1 VTATKRWVL
10 WIVLLAGVVGLIA
23 FERDKPQVGAIVD
36 VAPRHASGQSGSD
49 AAAGSPR
56 ARSEAPMILAIRPR
70 TLSGKVDDAFPVRD
84 WRPPRSPAARPGP
97 PPKAV
102 APRLPFTVLGKKL
115 EDGAW
120 HVFLGRDERILVVKT
135 LDTID
140 NAYRVDE
147 IRPPVM
153 TLTYL
158 PLQQQQLVAIG
169 GGE

>member
-1 VTATKRWVL
+1 VSATRRWVV
-10 WIVLLAGVVGLIA
+10 WIALFAGVVGLIA
-23 FERDKPQVGAIVD
+23 FARDQPQLGGIVD
-36 VAPRHASGQSGSD
+36 VAPPRAAGRSGSD
-49 AAAGSPR
+49 ATAGSPR
-56 ARSEAPMILAIRPR
+56 ARAETPMILAIRPR
-70 TLSGKVDDAFPVRD
+70 TVPGNVDDAFPVRD
-84 WRPPRSPAARPGP
+84 WRPPRSPAVRPGP

-102 APRLPFTVLGKKL
+102 APRLPFTVLGKML

-120 HVFLGRDERILVVKT
+120 QVFLGRDERILVVKT

-158 PLQQQQLVAIG
+158 PLQQRQLVAIG

>member
-10 WIVLLAGVVGLIA
+10 WLVLLAGVVGLIT
-23 FERDKPQVGAIVD
+23 FDRDKRQVGSIVD
-36 VAPRHASGQSGSD
+36 VAPRRASGQSGSG
-49 AAAGSPR
+49 AAVGSPHAR
-56 ARSEAPMILAIRPR
+56 AEAPMILAIRPR
-70 TLSGKVDDAFPVRD
+70 TPPDKVDDAFSVRD
-84 WRPPRSPAARPGP
+84 WRPPRTFTARPGP

-102 APRLPFTVLGKKL
+102 APQLPFTVLGKKF

-120 HVFLGRDERILVVKT
+120 QVFLGRDERILVVKT

-158 PLQQQQLVAIG
+158 PLQQRQLVAIG
-169 GGE
+169 AGE

>member
-10 WIVLLAGVVGLIA
+10 WIALLAGVVGLIA
-23 FERDKPQVGAIVD
+23 FDRKAPQVGAIVD
-36 VAPRHASGQSGSD
+36 VAPRRSSGQSGSD
-49 AAAGSPR
+49 AAVKSPR
-56 ARSEAPMILAIRPR
+56 ARAEAPMILAIRPR
-70 TLSGKVDDAFPVRD
+70 TLPDKVDDAFSVRD
-84 WRPPRSPAARPGP
+84 WRPPRSPVARPGRA
-97 PPKAV
+97 PKAV
-102 APRLPFTVLGKKL
+102 APQLPFTVLGKKL

-120 HVFLGRDERILVVKT
+120 QVFLGRDERILVVKT

-158 PLQQQQLVAIG
+158 PLQQRQLVAIG

>member
-1 VTATKRWVL
+1 VTATRRWIL
-10 WIVLLAGVVGLIA
+10 WSVLLAGLVGLIA
-23 FERDKPQVGAIVD
+23 FDRNKPQIGSIVD
-36 VAPRHASGQSGSD
+36 VAPRHASLQRGSD
-49 AAAGSPR
+49 TAGSPR
-56 ARSEAPMILAIRPR
+56 ARAETPMILAIRPR
-70 TLSGKVDDAFPVRD
+70 TLPDKVDDAFPVRD
-84 WRPPRSPAARPGP
+84 WSPQRVRAVKLGP

-115 EDGAW
+115 EDGMW
-120 HVFLGRDERILVVKT
+120 QVFLSRDERILVVKT
-135 LDTID
+135 HDTID

-158 PLQQQQLVAIG
+158 PLQQRQLVAIG